1 MIWVQKMLS
10 AVVGSAALVFTTMSG
25 VVAATNVPSDSVA
38 NPAAEVTPAV
48 VSISTHGTAAISGD
62 NLDGRGVDQ
71 QKRKVPQSF
80 AALASGFI
88 IDPSATQSSLNLF
101 GIRDDVAIGNDIA
114 VTTEHMAK
122 LPSDE
127 IILARKGHASDPK
140 RDATVQSH
148 SRRGC
153 DCWGGSPWG

>member
-101 GIRDDVAIGNDIA
+101 GIRDDV
-114 VTTEHMAK
+114 
-122 LPSDE
+122 
-127 IILARKGHASDPK
+127 
-140 RDATVQSH
+140 
-148 SRRGC
+148 
-153 DCWGGSPWG
+153 